1 MPSIKKDPDTGC
13 DLSKIDTNSNL
24 PDISSDHNLSDIG
37 SDYDVPD
44 FRMACDVPVL
54 RNSGVRPKTK
64 FMKSTPVGSPIS
76 PGFTLLK
83 SGDKRHPSG
92 YSSKS
97 RKSVESP
104 ITRRLTSQA
113 CGHACDC
120 TG

>member
-1 MPSIKKDPDTGC
+1 MLSIKKDPDTCC
-13 DLSKIDTNSNL
+13 DLSDIGTDGDL
-24 PDISSDHNLSDIG
+24 PDISPDHNLSDIG

-44 FRMACDVPVL
+44 FRMDCDVPVL
-54 RNSGVRPKTK
+54 RNAGVRPKRK